1 MRISD
6 WSSDVCSSDLL
17 VARQWRHAAQPA
29 VRGTVIDLF
38 QPGPQPGIEVV
49 QAVDLGGVQFAEEL
63 VAAGAMPAF
72 ELAFALGG
80 IGPAIDELN
89 AQAHADTLHGLGT
102 VGGAVID
109 APFAAHAALAQ
120 GLLEHALGI
129 GRAAW
134 RE

>member
-6 WSSDVCSSDLL
+6 WSSDVCSSDL
-17 VARQWRHAAQPA
+17 
-29 VRGTVIDLF
+29 
-38 QPGPQPGIEVV
+38 VV

-89 AQAHADTLHGLGT
+89 AQAHADTLQGLGT

-109 APFAAHAALAQ
+109 DQFAAHAALEQ
-120 GLLEHALGI
+120 GRSEEHTSELQSLMRISYAVFCLKQNT
-129 GRAAW
+129 RQQNT
-134 RE
+134 RTRK

>member
-6 WSSDVCSSDLL
+6 WSSDVCSSDLFEAPAQVGDGAIAPNMAADPVQEQAIELGGERAQAAKARKVRL
-17 VARQWRHAAQPA
+17 VGRQWRHAAQPA

-80 IGPAIDELN
+80 IGPAIDE
-89 AQAHADTLHGLGT
+89 
-102 VGGAVID
+102 
-109 APFAAHAALAQ
+109 
-120 GLLEHALGI
+120 
-129 GRAAW
+129 
-134 RE
+134 

>member
-1 MRISD
+1 MAADPVQEQAIELGGERAQAANARK
-6 WSSDVCSSDLL
+6 VLL

-80 IGPAIDELN
+80 MGPARSEERR
-89 AQAHADTLHGLGT
+89 
-102 VGGAVID
+102 VGKEWVS
-109 APFAAHAALAQ
+109 PFRSRWVPDN
-120 GLLEHALGI
+120 EKKKKT
-129 GRAAW
+129 
-134 RE
+134 E

>member
-6 WSSDVCSSDLL
+6 WSSDVCSS
-17 VARQWRHAAQPA
+17 
-29 VRGTVIDLF
+29 DLF

-102 VGGAVID
+102 IGGAVIVD
-109 APFAAHAALAQ
+109 KLAAHAALEQ
-120 GLLEHALGI
+120 GLDRKSVVSGKSVAVRG
-129 GRAAW
+129 
-134 RE
+134 